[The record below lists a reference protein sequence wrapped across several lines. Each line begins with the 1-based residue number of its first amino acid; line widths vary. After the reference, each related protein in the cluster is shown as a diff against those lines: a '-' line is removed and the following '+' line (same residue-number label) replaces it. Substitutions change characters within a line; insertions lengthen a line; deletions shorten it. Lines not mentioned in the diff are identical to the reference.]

1 MSLFGQSVRVSDQG
15 TLPTIRVQAV
25 EDDSTWGYWSGMTA
39 AELAVIATDLYATG
53 TLSSA
58 QYIVA
63 LEPLNHDSIVGS
75 LELFEDDMQK
85 KLPFLAT
92 STTMSV
98 LDAQTDS
105 VQAGH
110 YQLNHITSN
119 STGDVTINFMETK
132 GGHVLKFAKDLKE
145 IMFNNNGTQELPYE
159 YLMRLTIGLF
169 PRHNRDSTAVA
180 INTSQTYC
188 VALQAASVELA
199 AQNKDPLEVPL
210 TFIKMF
216 PMLAK

>member
-1 MSLFGQSVRVSDQG
+1 MSLFGEKIGVIEGESSGINSVIEKEYHRGQ
-15 TLPTIRVQAV
+15 
-25 EDDSTWGYWSGMTA
+25 WSGMTA
-39 AELAVIATDLYATG
+39 AELSVIAQELYKIG

-58 QYIVA
+58 QYIVT
-63 LEPLNHDSIVGS
+63 LEPLNKDSEIS
-75 LELFEDDMQK
+75 YFEMFSEK
-85 KLPFLAT
+85 KQNIFPFLA
-92 STTMSV
+92 SSCSLSI

-105 VQAGH
+105 IQAGH

-119 STGDVTINFMETK
+119 STGDVTITFLETK
-132 GGHVLKFAKDLKE
+132 TGDILRFAQQLKAA
-145 IMFNNNGTQELPYE
+145 MFNRNGTQSTPYQ
-159 YLMRLTIGLF
+159 YLMKLNISLF
-169 PRHNRDSTAVA
+169 PRHTRTVQY
-180 INTSQTYC
+180 INQPFV